1 MYDLTQKKILAVD
14 DEPDNLFVF
23 KATVEMMH
31 GAVVQTTANCDEAL
45 TVLQTFAPEIIVTD
59 LSMPK
64 KDGYFLLHE
73 LRKRPDTARLP
84 IIALTAHAMSG
95 DKERILAA
103 GFDGYIAKPFE
114 ISTLGPDLAELVEKH
129 ALRQAQ
135 PPEVPLELP
144 LPNEPDQTDIVN
156 GGNYAAR

>member
-1 MYDLTQKKILAVD
+1 MYDLTLKKILAVD

-23 KATVEMMH
+23 KATMEMMH
-31 GAVVQTTANCDEAL
+31 GATVQTAASCEEAL
-45 TVLQTFAPEIIVTD
+45 AALETFDPEIIVTD

-73 LRKRPDTARLP
+73 LRQRPDTGSLP
-84 IIALTAHAMSG
+84 IIALTAHAMTG
-95 DKERILAA
+95 DKERILSA

-114 ISTLGPDLAELVEKH
+114 ISTLGQDLAELVEKH

-135 PPEVPLELP
+135 PPETPLELP
-144 LPNEPDQTDIVN
+144 LPDESDQTDIVN